1 MGSYSYAVWIEAP
14 PQRAYD
20 LYTDLDRI
28 GEWQEGNPRI
38 TDISGDPGRAGSTYI
53 SRRGRFGSR
62 FELMTAERPASQ
74 VVEFDGPM
82 GLRAEMSSQFAPEE
96 GGTKLAISLIA
107 RWRFPLIGRI
117 LELAIFNPRIAKREL
132 GRLKALAERE
142 ER

>member
-1 MGSYSYAVWIEAP
+1 MPSGSRRLLSASTIST
-14 PQRAYD
+14 R
-20 LYTDLDRI
+20 TSI
-28 GEWQEGNPRI
+28 GSASGKKGPRI

-96 GGTKLAISLIA
+96 GGTKLTISLIA
-107 RWRFPLIGRI
+107 RWRFPLLGRI